1 MSLTDALTIYNIH
14 FRSEKQ
20 KVSLILT
27 RSWEKCNGKQTK
39 AVILKQA
46 ERPYKPFQYLGLNRP
61 SHQMLVHINI
71 HFQQV
76 LQLLKISDYN
86 ICPEKQPR
94 LSTGARLR
102 AADLNAGCP
111 APSRQLLPEGRGHEP
126 HGPGARAQL
135 QHRAATQRVGPV
147 AREPR
152 RLQVFGKD
160 DGGVPHNATYASRA
174 VLLQS
179 KHRPI
184 PLLQNPH
191 KAPQRVFHFR
201 VHRGR
206 HCCHQRLRHTATSRP
221 RKARA
226 AQQQSGGQFH
236 CACVGLVV
244 RKQQEPAEPTWEWPG
259 SL

>member
-1 MSLTDALTIYNIH
+1 M
-14 FRSEKQ
+14 
-20 KVSLILT
+20 
-27 RSWEKCNGKQTK
+27 K

-46 ERPYKPFQYLGLNRP
+46 ERPYKPFQYLGLNRAG
-61 SHQMLVHINI
+61 HQMLVHINI

-94 LSTGARLR
+94 LGTGARLR
-102 AADLNAGCP
+102 AGDLT
-111 APSRQLLPEGRGHEP
+111 PSRQLLPEGRGHEP

-179 KHRPI
+179 KHRPV

-191 KAPQRVFHFR
+191 KAPQRVLHLR
-201 VHRGR
+201 VHGGR
-206 HCCHQRLRHTATSRP
+206 HCCHQRLRTR
-221 RKARA
+221 
-226 AQQQSGGQFH
+226 
-236 CACVGLVV
+236 
-244 RKQQEPAEPTWEWPG
+244 
-259 SL
+259 